1 MFSEKYAQL
10 ERGVHEQVEQDLMD
24 LGGVKLDNYLPNS
37 TPSETVD

>member
-24 LGGVKLDNYLPNS
+24 LGGGEVGQLSSQLHPIGNR
-37 TPSETVD
+37 